1 MTKKNFEGI
10 IDATPH
16 NNEDGA
22 IKNIIAPAAS
32 DNQAPAGIIVEHL
45 NKPIIKPNMLTSE
58 EVERITGMSDK
69 TIAKYL
75 RIGRI
80 KAVKIGTKW
89 QVHPDDLNDFLA
101 GKIDED
107 WMAKCVERE
116 AARKARRKPGTGM
129 GRNTKG

>member
-1 MTKKNFEGI
+1 MSKKTFE
-10 IDATPH
+10 IDGSTHAKE
-16 NNEDGA
+16 NGA
-22 IKNIIAPAAS
+22 IANIISTPAKEKPE
-32 DNQAPAGIIVEHL
+32 PAGIIVEHQ
-45 NKPIIKPNMLTSE
+45 NKPIIKPNMLSSE
-58 EVERITGMSDK
+58 DVEKVTGMSDK

-101 GKIDED
+101 GKIDEE

-116 AARKARRKPGTGM
+116 AARKARRKP
-129 GRNTKG
+129 RVDKPKAV